1 MAQRKPAITHQQT
14 KFLNRTA
21 HQTRPCTRKI
31 WRHASKTM
39 ATNGAGTSSHFI
51 PNIPFMQKKLTS
63 LLILLATLFIVGCH
77 EDVPAP
83 YPVPKNLPN
92 KTIFVYMP
100 WSAAR
105 NNETGSL
112 YNNFLQNIEDIEAA
126 IEAEKGLGRNKL
138 MVFIATSANHA
149 ALIEVKYAADGRCQR
164 DTLQHF
170 DSHNMPAYTTAN
182 GLASLLSKVKVEAP
196 AKQYA
201 LIVGCHGTGWL
212 FSESKSRARTR
223 YFGGSDHYFQTNIP
237 TLAAAIEQAKMRM
250 QFVMFD
256 DCYMSNVE
264 VAYEMR
270 HATDY
275 LIGCCS
281 EIMAYGMPY
290 KNIWKHLTQPKTN
303 YKEVVNEFHNF
314 YSNYKWPYGN
324 IGVTDC
330 SKVEEVA
337 ARMKT
342 INAATA
348 NNAKLIDWKDI
359 QRLDGYEKTIFFD
372 MGDYVNKLCN
382 TPETQSMA
390 REMQTALAQLVPYK
404 SKTPYFYTALGQHYP
419 STIPVNA
426 YSGITISDPTQS
438 DFENALTTKRETS
451 WWKATH

>member
-1 MAQRKPAITHQQT
+1 
-14 KFLNRTA
+14 
-21 HQTRPCTRKI
+21 
-31 WRHASKTM
+31 
-39 ATNGAGTSSHFI
+39 
-51 PNIPFMQKKLTS
+51 MQKKLTS
-63 LLILLATLFIVGCH
+63 LLILLATLFIVSCH

-83 YPVPKNLPN
+83 YPIPQGLPD

-105 NNETGSL
+105 NSSTGSL
-112 YNNFLQNIEDIEAA
+112 YDNFLQNIKDIEAA

-138 MVFIATSANHA
+138 MLFIATSANSA
-149 ALIEVKYAADGRCQR
+149 VLMEVKCAPYGTCRR
-164 DTLQHF
+164 DTLQRY
-170 DSHNMPAYTTAN
+170 DQHNMPAYTTAN
-182 GLASLLSKVKVEAP
+182 GLARIFNEVKAQAK

-212 FSESKSRARTR
+212 FSEGKSRARTR
-223 YFGGSDHYFQTNIP
+223 YFGGTDRYFQTNIP
-237 TLAAAIEQAKMRM
+237 TLAAAIEQAKMPM

-256 DCYMSNVE
+256 DCYMSNIE

-270 HATDY
+270 HATNY

-290 KNIWKHLTQPKTN
+290 KNIWKHLIQQSPN
-303 YKEVVNEFHNF
+303 YQAVVNEFHQF
-314 YSNYKWPYGN
+314 YSNYQWPYGN

-330 SKVEEVA
+330 SKVEEVV

-348 NNAKLIDWKDI
+348 NNANLIDWEDV

-372 MGDYVNKLCN
+372 MGDYVNKICT
-382 TPETQSMA
+382 TPETQLLA
-390 REMQTALAQLVPYK
+390 RDLHTALAQLMPYK
-404 SKTPYFYTALGQHYP
+404 STTPYIYTALGELNYN
-419 STIPVNA
+419 TIRVNA
-426 YSGITISDPTQS
+426 YSGITISDPTKS
-438 DFENALTTKRETS
+438 DFEKALTTKKTTG

>member
-1 MAQRKPAITHQQT
+1 MAA
-14 KFLNRTA
+14 
-21 HQTRPCTRKI
+21 
-31 WRHASKTM
+31 
-39 ATNGAGTSSHFI
+39 NGAGTSSHII

-63 LLILLATLFIVGCH
+63 LLILLATLFIVSCQ

-149 ALIEVKYAADGRCQR
+149 ALIEVKYAANGRCQR

-212 FSESKSRARTR
+212 FSEGKSRARTR

-290 KNIWKHLTQPKTN
+290 KNIWKHLTQPKPN

-359 QRLDGYEKTIFFD
+359 QRLDGYKKTIFFD

-404 SKTPYFYTALGQHYP
+404 STTKYIYTALEQLNTQ
-419 STIPVNA
+419 TIFVNA
-426 YSGITISDPTQS
+426 YCGITISDPTQS

>member
-1 MAQRKPAITHQQT
+1 MAA
-14 KFLNRTA
+14 
-21 HQTRPCTRKI
+21 
-31 WRHASKTM
+31 
-39 ATNGAGTSSHFI
+39 NGAGTSSHFI

-149 ALIEVKYAADGRCQR
+149 ALIEVKYAANGRCQR

-212 FSESKSRARTR
+212 FSEGKSRARTR

-281 EIMAYGMPY
+281 EILAYGMPY
-290 KNIWKHLTQPKTN
+290 KNIWKHLTQPKPN

-348 NNAKLIDWKDI
+348 NNAKLIDWEDI

-404 SKTPYFYTALGQHYP
+404 STTKYVYTALEQHYP
-419 STIPVNA
+419 STIIVNA

>member
-1 MAQRKPAITHQQT
+1 MAQRKRTITHLQT
-14 KFLNRTA
+14 KFLNRAA

-31 WRHASKTM
+31 SRHASKTM
-39 ATNGAGTSSHFI
+39 AANGAGTSSHFI

-149 ALIEVKYAADGRCQR
+149 VLIEVKYTANGRCQR

-170 DSHNMPAYTTAN
+170 DKHNMPAYTTAN

-212 FSESKSRARTR
+212 FSEGKSRARTR
-223 YFGGSDHYFQTNIP
+223 YFGGSDRYFQTNIP

-290 KNIWKHLTQPKTN
+290 KNIWKHLTQPKPN

-314 YSNYKWPYGN
+314 YSNYNWPYGN

-342 INAATA
+342 INAATT

-404 SKTPYFYTALGQHYP
+404 STTKYINTALEQLNTQ
-419 STIPVNA
+419 TIFVNA

-438 DFENALTTKRETS
+438 DFENALTTKRETG

>member
-1 MAQRKPAITHQQT
+1 MAA
-14 KFLNRTA
+14 
-21 HQTRPCTRKI
+21 
-31 WRHASKTM
+31 
-39 ATNGAGTSSHFI
+39 NGAGTSSHFI

-63 LLILLATLFIVGCH
+63 LLILLTTLFIVGCH

-138 MVFIATSANHA
+138 MVFIATSANNA
-149 ALIEVKYAADGRCQR
+149 VLIEVKYAANGRCQR

-212 FSESKSRARTR
+212 FSEGKSRARTR

-290 KNIWKHLTQPKTN
+290 KNIWKHLTQPKPN

-348 NNAKLIDWKDI
+348 NNAKLIDWEDI

-404 SKTPYFYTALGQHYP
+404 STTKYVYTALEQHYP
-419 STIPVNA
+419 STIIVNA

-451 WWKATH
+451 WWKATHLK

>member
-1 MAQRKPAITHQQT
+1 
-14 KFLNRTA
+14 
-21 HQTRPCTRKI
+21 
-31 WRHASKTM
+31 
-39 ATNGAGTSSHFI
+39 
-51 PNIPFMQKKLTS
+51 MQKKLTS
-63 LLILLATLFIVGCH
+63 LLILLTTLFIVGCQ

-149 ALIEVKYAADGRCQR
+149 ALIEVKYAANGRCQR

-212 FSESKSRARTR
+212 FSEGKSRARTR

-281 EIMAYGMPY
+281 ELMAYGMPY
-290 KNIWKHLTQPKTN
+290 KNIWKHLTQPKPN

-348 NNAKLIDWKDI
+348 NNAKLIDWEDI

-404 SKTPYFYTALGQHYP
+404 STTKYIYTALEQHYP
-419 STIPVNA
+419 STIIVNA

-438 DFENALTTKRETS
+438 DFENALTTKRETG

>member
-1 MAQRKPAITHQQT
+1 
-14 KFLNRTA
+14 
-21 HQTRPCTRKI
+21 
-31 WRHASKTM
+31 
-39 ATNGAGTSSHFI
+39 
-51 PNIPFMQKKLTS
+51 MQKKLTS
-63 LLILLATLFIVGCH
+63 LLILLATLFIVGCQ

-112 YNNFLQNIEDIEAA
+112 YNNFLQNIKDIEAA
-126 IEAEKGLGRNKL
+126 IESEKGLGRNKL
-138 MVFIATSANHA
+138 MVFIATSANNA
-149 ALIEVKYAADGRCQR
+149 VLIEVKYAANGRCQR

-212 FSESKSRARTR
+212 FSEGKSRARTR

-290 KNIWKHLTQPKTN
+290 KNIWKHLTQPKPN

-348 NNAKLIDWKDI
+348 NNAKLIDWEDI
-359 QRLDGYEKTIFFD
+359 QRLDGYTKTIFFD

-404 SKTPYFYTALGQHYP
+404 STTKYIYTALEQLNTQ
-419 STIPVNA
+419 TIFVNA

-438 DFENALTTKRETS
+438 DFENALTTKRETG

>member
-1 MAQRKPAITHQQT
+1 MAA
-14 KFLNRTA
+14 
-21 HQTRPCTRKI
+21 
-31 WRHASKTM
+31 
-39 ATNGAGTSSHFI
+39 NGAGTSSHII
-51 PNIPFMQKKLTS
+51 PNIPLMQKKITS
-63 LLILLATLFIVGCH
+63 LLILLATLFIVGCQ
-77 EDVPAP
+77 EDVSAP

-149 ALIEVKYAADGRCQR
+149 VLIEVKYAANGRCQR

-170 DSHNMPAYTTAN
+170 DKHNMPSYTTAN

-212 FSESKSRARTR
+212 FSEGKSRARTR

-290 KNIWKHLTQPKTN
+290 KNIWKHLTQPKPN

-314 YSNYKWPYGN
+314 YLNYKWPYGN

-404 SKTPYFYTALGQHYP
+404 STTKYIYTALEQLNTQ
-419 STIPVNA
+419 TIFVNA
-426 YSGITISDPTQS
+426 YCGITISDPTQS

>member
-1 MAQRKPAITHQQT
+1 MAA
-14 KFLNRTA
+14 
-21 HQTRPCTRKI
+21 
-31 WRHASKTM
+31 
-39 ATNGAGTSSHFI
+39 NGAGTSSHFI

-149 ALIEVKYAADGRCQR
+149 ALIEVKYAANGRCQR

-212 FSESKSRARTR
+212 FSEGKSRARTR
-223 YFGGSDHYFQTNIP
+223 YFGGSDRYFQTNIP

-290 KNIWKHLTQPKTN
+290 KNIWKHLTQPKPN
-303 YKEVVNEFHNF
+303 YKEVVNEFYNF
-314 YSNYKWPYGN
+314 YSNYNWPYGN

-348 NNAKLIDWKDI
+348 NNANPVDWKDI

-404 SKTPYFYTALGQHYP
+404 STTKYIYTALEQLNTQ
-419 STIPVNA
+419 TIFVNA

>member
-1 MAQRKPAITHQQT
+1 MAQRKRAITHLQT
-14 KFLNRTA
+14 KFLNRAA

-31 WRHASKTM
+31 SRHASKTI
-39 ATNGAGTSSHFI
+39 AANGAGTSSHFI
-51 PNIPFMQKKLTS
+51 HNIPFMQKKLTS
-63 LLILLATLFIVGCH
+63 LLILLATLFIVGCQ

-138 MVFIATSANHA
+138 MVFIATSANNA
-149 ALIEVKYAADGRCQR
+149 ALIEVKYAANGRCQR

-212 FSESKSRARTR
+212 FSEGKSRARTR

-290 KNIWKHLTQPKTN
+290 KNIWKHLTQPKPN

-348 NNAKLIDWKDI
+348 NNAKLIDWEDI

-390 REMQTALAQLVPYK
+390 REMQAALAQLVPYK
-404 SKTPYFYTALGQHYP
+404 STTKYIYTALEQLNTQ
-419 STIPVNA
+419 TIFVNA
-426 YSGITISDPTQS
+426 YCGITISDPTQS

>member
-1 MAQRKPAITHQQT
+1 MAA
-14 KFLNRTA
+14 
-21 HQTRPCTRKI
+21 
-31 WRHASKTM
+31 
-39 ATNGAGTSSHFI
+39 NGAGTSSHFI

-63 LLILLATLFIVGCH
+63 LLILLATLFIVGCQ

-112 YNNFLQNIEDIEAA
+112 YNNFLQNIKDIEAA

-138 MVFIATSANHA
+138 MVFIATSANNA
-149 ALIEVKYAADGRCQR
+149 VLIEVKYAANGRCQR

-212 FSESKSRARTR
+212 FSEGKSRARTR

-290 KNIWKHLTQPKTN
+290 KNIWKHLRQPKPN
-303 YKEVVNEFHNF
+303 YKEMVNEFHNF

-342 INAATA
+342 INAATT
-348 NNAKLIDWKDI
+348 NNANPVDWEDI

-404 SKTPYFYTALGQHYP
+404 STTKYIYTALEQLNTQ
-419 STIPVNA
+419 TIFVNA

>member
-1 MAQRKPAITHQQT
+1 MAA
-14 KFLNRTA
+14 
-21 HQTRPCTRKI
+21 
-31 WRHASKTM
+31 
-39 ATNGAGTSSHFI
+39 NGAGTSSHFI

-149 ALIEVKYAADGRCQR
+149 ALIEVKYAANGRCQR

-212 FSESKSRARTR
+212 FSEGKSRARTR
-223 YFGGSDHYFQTNIP
+223 YFGGSDRYFQTNIP

-290 KNIWKHLTQPKTN
+290 KNIWKHLTQPKPN

-314 YSNYKWPYGN
+314 YLNYKWPYGN

-404 SKTPYFYTALGQHYP
+404 STTKYIYTALEQLNTQ
-419 STIPVNA
+419 TIFVNA

>member
-1 MAQRKPAITHQQT
+1 MAA
-14 KFLNRTA
+14 
-21 HQTRPCTRKI
+21 
-31 WRHASKTM
+31 
-39 ATNGAGTSSHFI
+39 NGAGTSSHII

-63 LLILLATLFIVGCH
+63 LLILLATLFIVGCQ

-112 YNNFLQNIEDIEAA
+112 YNNFLQNIKDIEAA
-126 IEAEKGLGRNKL
+126 IESEKGLGRNKL
-138 MVFIATSANHA
+138 MVFIATSANNA
-149 ALIEVKYAADGRCQR
+149 VLIEVKYAANGRCQR

-212 FSESKSRARTR
+212 FSEGKSRARTR

-290 KNIWKHLTQPKTN
+290 KNIWKHLTQPKPN

-348 NNAKLIDWKDI
+348 NNAKLIDWEDI
-359 QRLDGYEKTIFFD
+359 QRLDGYTKTIFFD

-390 REMQTALAQLVPYK
+390 REMQAALAQLVPYK
-404 SKTPYFYTALGQHYP
+404 STTKYIYTALEQLNTQ
-419 STIPVNA
+419 TIFVNA

-438 DFENALTTKRETS
+438 DFENALTTKRETG

>member
-1 MAQRKPAITHQQT
+1 MAQRKRAITHLQT

-39 ATNGAGTSSHFI
+39 AANGAGTSSHFI

-63 LLILLATLFIVGCH
+63 LLILLATLFIVGCQ

-112 YNNFLQNIEDIEAA
+112 YNNFLQNIKDIEAA

-138 MVFIATSANHA
+138 MVFIATSANNA
-149 ALIEVKYAADGRCQR
+149 VLIEVKYAANGRCQR

-212 FSESKSRARTR
+212 FSEGKSRARTR

-290 KNIWKHLTQPKTN
+290 KNIWKHLTQPKPN

-314 YSNYKWPYGN
+314 YSNYNWPYGN

-404 SKTPYFYTALGQHYP
+404 STTKYVYTALEQHYP
-419 STIPVNA
+419 STIIVNA

-438 DFENALTTKRETS
+438 DFENALTTKRETG

>member
-1 MAQRKPAITHQQT
+1 MAA
-14 KFLNRTA
+14 
-21 HQTRPCTRKI
+21 
-31 WRHASKTM
+31 
-39 ATNGAGTSSHFI
+39 NGAGTSSHII

-63 LLILLATLFIVGCH
+63 LLILLTTLFIVGCQ

-138 MVFIATSANHA
+138 MVFIATSANNA
-149 ALIEVKYAADGRCQR
+149 VLIEVKYAANGRCQR

-212 FSESKSRARTR
+212 FSEGKSRARTR
-223 YFGGSDHYFQTNIP
+223 YFGGSDRYFQTNIP

-290 KNIWKHLTQPKTN
+290 KNIWKHLTQPKPN
-303 YKEVVNEFHNF
+303 YKEVVNEFYNF

-404 SKTPYFYTALGQHYP
+404 STTKYIYTALEQLNTQ
-419 STIPVNA
+419 TIFVNA

>member
-1 MAQRKPAITHQQT
+1 MAA
-14 KFLNRTA
+14 
-21 HQTRPCTRKI
+21 
-31 WRHASKTM
+31 
-39 ATNGAGTSSHFI
+39 NGAGTSSHFI

-63 LLILLATLFIVGCH
+63 LLILLATLFIVGCQ

-112 YNNFLQNIEDIEAA
+112 YNNFLQNIKDIEAA

-138 MVFIATSANHA
+138 MVFIATSANNA
-149 ALIEVKYAADGRCQR
+149 VLIEVKYAANGRCQR

-212 FSESKSRARTR
+212 FSEGKSRARTR

-290 KNIWKHLTQPKTN
+290 KNIWKHLTQPKPN
-303 YKEVVNEFHNF
+303 YKEVVNEFYNF
-314 YSNYKWPYGN
+314 YSNYNWPYGN

-342 INAATA
+342 INAATT
-348 NNAKLIDWKDI
+348 NNANPVDWEDI

-372 MGDYVNKLCN
+372 MGDYVSKLCN

-404 SKTPYFYTALGQHYP
+404 STTKYIYTALEQLNTQ
-419 STIPVNA
+419 TIFVNA

-438 DFENALTTKRETS
+438 DFENALTTKRETG

>member
-1 MAQRKPAITHQQT
+1 M
-14 KFLNRTA
+14 
-21 HQTRPCTRKI
+21 
-31 WRHASKTM
+31 
-39 ATNGAGTSSHFI
+39 
-51 PNIPFMQKKLTS
+51 
-63 LLILLATLFIVGCH
+63 
-77 EDVPAP
+77 
-83 YPVPKNLPN
+83 
-92 KTIFVYMP
+92 
-100 WSAAR
+100 
-105 NNETGSL
+105 
-112 YNNFLQNIEDIEAA
+112 YNNFLQNIKDIEAA
-126 IEAEKGLGRNKL
+126 IETEKGLGRNKL
-138 MVFIATSANHA
+138 MVFIATSANSA
-149 ALIEVKYAADGRCQR
+149 VLMEVKCAPYGTCRR
-164 DTLQHF
+164 DTLQRY
-170 DSHNMPAYTTAN
+170 DQHNMPAYTTTN
-182 GLASLLSKVKVEAP
+182 GLASIFNEVKAQAK

-212 FSESKSRARTR
+212 FSEGKSRARTR

-290 KNIWKHLTQPKTN
+290 KNIWKYLIQQKPN
-303 YKEVVNEFHNF
+303 YQAVVNEFHQF
-314 YSNYKWPYGN
+314 YSNYQWPYGN

-330 SKVEEVA
+330 SKVEEVVA
-337 ARMKT
+337 HMKT

-348 NNAKLIDWKDI
+348 NNANLIDWEDV

-372 MGDYVNKLCN
+372 MGDYVNKLCT
-382 TPETQSMA
+382 TPETQALA
-390 REMQTALAQLVPYK
+390 RDLHTALALLVPYK
-404 SKTPYFYTALGQHYP
+404 STTPYIYTALGELNYN
-419 STIPVNA
+419 TIRVNA

-438 DFENALTTKRETS
+438 DFEKALTTKKATG

>member
-1 MAQRKPAITHQQT
+1 
-14 KFLNRTA
+14 
-21 HQTRPCTRKI
+21 
-31 WRHASKTM
+31 
-39 ATNGAGTSSHFI
+39 
-51 PNIPFMQKKLTS
+51 MQKKLTS
-63 LLILLATLFIVGCH
+63 LLILLATLFIVSCH

-83 YPVPKNLPN
+83 YPIPQGLPD

-105 NNETGSL
+105 NSSTGSL
-112 YNNFLQNIEDIEAA
+112 YDNFLQNIKDIEAA

-149 ALIEVKYAADGRCQR
+149 ALIKVKYAANGRCQR

-170 DSHNMPAYTTAN
+170 DKHNMPAYTTAN

-212 FSESKSRARTR
+212 FSEGKSRARTR
-223 YFGGSDHYFQTNIP
+223 YFGGTDHYFQTNIP
-237 TLAAAIEQAKMRM
+237 TLAAAIEQAKMPM

-256 DCYMSNVE
+256 DCYMSNIE

-270 HATDY
+270 HATNY

-290 KNIWKHLTQPKTN
+290 KKIWKHLIQQKPN
-303 YKEVVNEFHNF
+303 YQAVVNEFHKF
-314 YSNYKWPYGN
+314 YSIYQWPYGN

-330 SKVEEVA
+330 SKVDEVV

-342 INAATA
+342 INAAAA
-348 NNAKLIDWKDI
+348 NKANLIDWEDV
-359 QRLDGYEKTIFFD
+359 QRLDGYKKTIFFD
-372 MGDYVNKLCN
+372 MGDYVNKICT
-382 TPETQSMA
+382 TPETQVLA
-390 REMQTALAQLVPYK
+390 RDLHTALAQLVPYK
-404 SKTPYFYTALGQHYP
+404 STTPYIYTALGELNYN
-419 STIPVNA
+419 TIRVNA
-426 YSGITISDPTQS
+426 YSGITISDPTKS
-438 DFENALTTKRETS
+438 DFEKALTTKKATG

>member
-1 MAQRKPAITHQQT
+1 
-14 KFLNRTA
+14 
-21 HQTRPCTRKI
+21 
-31 WRHASKTM
+31 
-39 ATNGAGTSSHFI
+39 
-51 PNIPFMQKKLTS
+51 
-63 LLILLATLFIVGCH
+63 
-77 EDVPAP
+77 
-83 YPVPKNLPN
+83 
-92 KTIFVYMP
+92 
-100 WSAAR
+100 
-105 NNETGSL
+105 
-112 YNNFLQNIEDIEAA
+112 
-126 IEAEKGLGRNKL
+126 
-138 MVFIATSANHA
+138 MVFIATSANNA
-149 ALIEVKYAADGRCQR
+149 VLIEVKYAANGRCQR

-170 DSHNMPAYTTAN
+170 DKHNMPAYTTAN

-212 FSESKSRARTR
+212 FSEGKSRARTR

-290 KNIWKHLTQPKTN
+290 KNIWKHLTQPKPN

-330 SKVEEVA
+330 NKVEEVA

-342 INAATA
+342 INAATT
-348 NNAKLIDWKDI
+348 NNAKLIDWEDI

-404 SKTPYFYTALGQHYP
+404 STTKYVYTALEQHYP
-419 STIPVNA
+419 STIIVNA

>member
-1 MAQRKPAITHQQT
+1 MAA
-14 KFLNRTA
+14 
-21 HQTRPCTRKI
+21 
-31 WRHASKTM
+31 
-39 ATNGAGTSSHFI
+39 NGAGTSSHFI

-63 LLILLATLFIVGCH
+63 LLILLTTLFIVGCQ

-112 YNNFLQNIEDIEAA
+112 YNNFLQNVEDIETA

-149 ALIEVKYAADGRCQR
+149 ALIEVKYAANGRCQR

-170 DSHNMPAYTTAN
+170 DKHNMPAYTTAN

-212 FSESKSRARTR
+212 FSEGKSRARTR

-290 KNIWKHLTQPKTN
+290 KNIWKHLTQPKPN

-359 QRLDGYEKTIFFD
+359 QRLDGYKKTIFFD

-390 REMQTALAQLVPYK
+390 HEMQSALAQLVPYK
-404 SKTPYFYTALGQHYP
+404 SYTPYIYTALEQHYP

-426 YSGITISDPTQS
+426 YCGITISDPTQS